1 MLISHNWLRELTNTN
16 LSPLE
21 LRERL
26 TMVGL
31 AIDAV
36 EEREDDAV
44 LDVEVPSN
52 RPDCLS
58 HIGIAREVAVIEDS
72 QVQSPTST
80 LENTSGNTEDFA
92 GVEILDTDL
101 CPRYAAWVIRG
112 TTIAPSPGWLVRR
125 LESIGQRPINN
136 VADITNLVLHEV
148 GQPLHAFDLAKLKA
162 HRIVVRRANAGEK
175 IKTLDGVER
184 ELDSDMLVIADAQN
198 PVALAGV
205 MGGEDSEISNATRDV
220 LIESAYFNPA
230 SVRRTAQRLGMHTE
244 ASHRFERGGDIEG
257 VRQAQE
263 RCVSLICEI
272 AGGTATVSPLDVY
285 PAPHPTRT
293 VGFRSSRVRTLTGL
307 EVTRAETDRILTKL
321 GFIIIRRTV
330 VTGSEVKFLE
340 GDDAGHDQVFAVPSW
355 RGDVER
361 EEDLVEEIARHTGYQ
376 KIASELPPAGSAGEY
391 FPGEKRKRAVRRTL
405 AAMGF
410 DEAISF
416 SFVDASHDN
425 QIEPIPALAGDAGT
439 SASDAENFV
448 TLKNPIIEDWTRMR
462 PTLLPGLLNAVKHNL
477 NHGNRDVCLF
487 EIGRVFG
494 ANRIPGEMPNEREA
508 LALVATGGKRQ
519 AGEAGSA
526 ELGFFDLKGAIE
538 AAFEAMNVPALT
550 FTSETVKHL
559 RHGQAAN
566 IRTASGVKVGTIGTL
581 TDEIGTN
588 YKFRQKVFVAEVDL
602 STLLELGDQ
611 PVFYSPLPRFP
622 SVVRDVSLLLDRKV
636 AVADLLQ
643 AVAVQELEECR
654 AAGLVGV
661 FEGDTIPDGKRSVT
675 LRMEYR
681 AADRTLRDTEVDQM
695 HWRIVKALEND
706 FHAEVR

>member
-1 MLISHNWLRELTNTN
+1 MLISHNWLRELTGTN

-58 HIGIAREVAVIEDS
+58 HIGIAREVAVIENS
-72 QVQSPTST
+72 AVQSPQFEV
-80 LENTSGNTEDFA
+80 ENTNGKTEELT
-92 GVEILDTDL
+92 GVEISDPEL

-112 TTIAPSPGWLVRR
+112 VTIAPSPEWLVRR
-125 LESIGQRPINN
+125 LQSIGQRPINN
-136 VADITNLVLHEV
+136 VADITNLVLHEM
-148 GQPLHAFDLAKLKA
+148 GQPLHAFDIAKLTE
-162 HRIVVRRANAGEK
+162 HRIVVRRAAAGEK
-175 IKTLDGVER
+175 IKTLDGTER
-184 ELDSDMLVIADAQN
+184 DLDSEMLVIADAQR
-198 PVALAGV
+198 PVAVAGV
-205 MGGEDSEISNATRDV
+205 MGGEESEISNTTRDV

-230 SVRRTAQRLGMHTE
+230 SVRRTSQRLGLHTE

-257 VRQAQE
+257 VLQAQR

-272 AGGTATVSPLDVY
+272 AGGTAAESPLDVY
-285 PAPHPTRT
+285 PAPRPTRT
-293 VGFRSSRVRTLTGL
+293 VGFRPARVRALTGL
-307 EVTRAETDRILTKL
+307 DVERAETDRILTKL
-321 GFIIIRRTV
+321 GFTAAAQQ
-330 VTGSEVKFLE
+330 EK
-340 GDDAGHDQVFAVPSW
+340 DAQVFTVPSW
-355 RGDVER
+355 RVDVER
-361 EEDLVEEIARHTGYQ
+361 EEDLVEEIARHTGYH
-376 KIASELPPAGSAGEY
+376 KIGSELPPANSAGEY
-391 FPGEKRKRAVRRTL
+391 FSGEKRKRAVRRTL

-416 SFVDASHDN
+416 SFIDASHDN
-425 QIEPIPALAGDAGT
+425 QIELIPALAGDATT
-439 SASDAENFV
+439 SKAAGEERFV

-462 PTLLPGLLNAVKHNL
+462 PTLLPGLLNAVRHNL
-477 NHGNRDVCLF
+477 NHGRRDICLF

-494 ANRIPGEMPNEREA
+494 ANRAPGQMPEEREA

-519 AGEAGSA
+519 TGEAGTLV
-526 ELGFFDLKGAIE
+526 ELGFFDVKGALE
-538 AAFEAMNVPALT
+538 AAFESMNVPAPT
-550 FTSETVKHL
+550 FTSDVVKHL
-559 RHGQAAN
+559 RRGQAA
-566 IRTASGVKVGTIGTL
+566 IIKSHDGATIGSIGAL
-581 TDEIGTN
+581 GDEIGAA

-602 STLLELGDQ
+602 TSLLEIADQ

-643 AVAVQELEECR
+643 SVAAQQHEECR
-654 AAGLVGV
+654 AAELVGV
-661 FEGDTIPDGKRSVT
+661 FEGDSIPDGKRSVT

-681 AADRTLRDTEVDQM
+681 AADRTLRDAEVDEM
-695 HWRIVKALEND
+695 HWSIVKNLEKD
-706 FHAEVR
+706 FNAEVR